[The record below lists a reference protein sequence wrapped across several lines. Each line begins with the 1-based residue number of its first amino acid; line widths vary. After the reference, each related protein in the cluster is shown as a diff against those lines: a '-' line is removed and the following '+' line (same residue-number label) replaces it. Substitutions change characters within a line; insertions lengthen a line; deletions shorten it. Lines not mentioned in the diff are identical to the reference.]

1 MNAETN
7 TLIKNWP
14 QFLIAAVLVM
24 IRLSGLMLLAPVFS
38 SAAIAPR
45 IKAGFVIAMTVLLA
59 PAVASVPNARA
70 TLDVNAV
77 LGELGV
83 GLVFGL
89 SLMLMT
95 EALTFAGMLLGMQFS
110 FSLVNLMD
118 PNSMIETP
126 VLGQMLNWLGVLVI
140 IGSGLDR
147 SLLATLVRSFRT
159 VPVGQAVIEAK
170 TGAALVMMAGRNLPG
185 GVATGCSGDCGGA
198 CGGDDDFTGGSA
210 VPATS
215 GDGDEH
221 SVEDDGVLC
230 RSGRKPGSVAGMDRA
245 ALYRLARCGRK
256 VDRHL
261 MSEKG
266 TEQATPQ
273 RKKKAKEKGD
283 GVRSRELLSAMAML
297 GGVLML
303 GATAHGFVA
312 RWGKVYTESLRS
324 AAVGELNGEQRW
336 NEAIRK
342 MLEPALLPV
351 GLVLAAS
358 FTGTLIA
365 GVAQA
370 GGIEIYPSTIEPQF
384 SKLNPVTNLGQLFSL
399 RSATRVVKS
408 MVPAAAMVVFGWGA
422 LKSLMLPMPVMS
434 LARLPA
440 TFSASYGLAL
450 DAAWITLAWSALDY
464 AIEWRSWNERL
475 KMSKQ
480 EMREEVRDAM
490 GNPEVKGKVRQIQ
503 RAMRKRKVKA
513 DMSKASVVIT
523 NPTHYAVALEF
534 SFETMQAP
542 VVLAKGRDLLAAEI
556 REEARW
562 AGIPIIENP
571 PLARSLYRTV
581 EQGQSIPFELYA
593 TVAGIL
599 AYLYRQKVEE
609 RMKRERQAQQAQ
621 QQKENQATA
630 PLVGLRGYG
639 GGM

>member
-1 MNAETN
+1 
-7 TLIKNWP
+7 
-14 QFLIAAVLVM
+14 
-24 IRLSGLMLLAPVFS
+24 
-38 SAAIAPR
+38 
-45 IKAGFVIAMTVLLA
+45 
-59 PAVASVPNARA
+59 
-70 TLDVNAV
+70 
-77 LGELGV
+77 
-83 GLVFGL
+83 
-89 SLMLMT
+89 
-95 EALTFAGMLLGMQFS
+95 
-110 FSLVNLMD
+110 
-118 PNSMIETP
+118 
-126 VLGQMLNWLGVLVI
+126 
-140 IGSGLDR
+140 
-147 SLLATLVRSFRT
+147 
-159 VPVGQAVIEAK
+159 
-170 TGAALVMMAGRNLPG
+170 
-185 GVATGCSGDCGGA
+185 
-198 CGGDDDFTGGSA
+198 
-210 VPATS
+210 
-215 GDGDEH
+215 
-221 SVEDDGVLC
+221 
-230 RSGRKPGSVAGMDRA
+230 
-245 ALYRLARCGRK
+245 
-256 VDRHL
+256 

-283 GVRSRELLSAMAML
+283 GVRSRELLSAIAML

-303 GATAHGFVA
+303 GATAHGFVSS
-312 RWGKVYTESLRS
+312 WGKVYAESLRS
-324 AAVGELNGEQRW
+324 AAVGEVNGEQRW

-358 FTGTLIA
+358 FTGALMA

-370 GGIEIYPSTIEPQF
+370 GGVEIHPNAIEPQF
-384 SKLNPVTNLGQLFSL
+384 SKLNPVTNLGHLFSL
-399 RSATRVVKS
+399 RSATRVMKS
-408 MVPAAAMVVFGWGA
+408 LVPAAAMVVLGWGA
-422 LKSLMLPMPVMS
+422 LKELMLPMPVMS
-434 LARLPA
+434 LVLLPA
-440 TFSASYGLAL
+440 TFSAAYGLAL

-464 AIEWRSWNERL
+464 AIEWRSWSERL

-480 EMREEVRDAM
+480 EMREEMKDAM
-490 GNPEVKGKVRQIQ
+490 GNPQVKGRIRQIQ

-609 RMKRERQAQQAQ
+609 RMKRERQAHQAQ
-621 QQKENQATA
+621 QETENRGTA
-630 PLVGLRGYG
+630 ALVGLRGYG